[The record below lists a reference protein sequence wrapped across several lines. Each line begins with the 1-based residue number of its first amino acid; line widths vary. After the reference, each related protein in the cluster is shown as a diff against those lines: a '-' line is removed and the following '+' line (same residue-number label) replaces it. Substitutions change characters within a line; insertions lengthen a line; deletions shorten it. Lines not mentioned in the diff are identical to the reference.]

1 MRRIALVPIATS
13 LVFFGAGCEEKEATD
28 PGMVVRAEVARS
40 GGGTPTG
47 VREEQFP
54 IMRAPG
60 HDKTLRCGCDIN
72 GGLHIAAPPG
82 AKVTVPEDAAYPAE
96 AEITLPQSGGPI
108 RRVKSLGYIGD
119 TPLWGGLMNR

>member
-1 MRRIALVPIATS
+1 MRRLVLIPFATC
-13 LVFFGAGCEEKEATD
+13 LVIFGAGCEEKEATD

-40 GGGTPTG
+40 GTG

-54 IMRAPG
+54 LMRAPG

-96 AEITLPQSGGPI
+96 AEITLPQSNGPI
-108 RRVKSLGYIGD
+108 RRVKSLGFIGD